1 MINFSL
7 APIFSDYVVF
17 QQNAPIRI
25 FGKGDQEVLVTLGD
39 VTKKVKPI
47 NGKWLVEFDPLSACD
62 YINFE
67 VSSNDETLVIKNA
80 AIGEV
85 WLGSGQSNMEFEF
98 KYDYDFKKEYG
109 KMNNY
114 KFRFYNQAN
123 ISYDG
128 QINDGNFE
136 KDNKWVICSKENA
149 HIFSAVSYYFGQE
162 LSKAFPD
169 TIIAVVTCDWGGT
182 SASSWI
188 DPKYFEV
195 YPELKIYLDE
205 YQRHIDNIDDLE
217 EHKRLYKA
225 LQSRPQGKE
234 LETFSYWVNSHD
246 LSLKDNYTA
255 VEFFKYCEE
264 KYPNVPLGPLH
275 PQCPSTLYKHMLLE
289 LSPFSFKGVLWYQGE
304 ADERHCDLYDT
315 LLTALIK
322 TFRDTFINDTLPF
335 IIVELAPF
343 HSIFFCETGV
353 RYPIIRKQ
361 QEKVANTLNDTYS
374 ICIMDVGAKYDIH
387 PKKKKP
393 VGNRLALKAL
403 GKVYSFP
410 ILCDS
415 PIVKNYEFNDNKV
428 SISFDYVGE
437 GLKLKGKRINA
448 LEVINNVNK
457 KVNYEYIIEKDQIII
472 FGENINKVKFAML
485 GYVKVN
491 LYNSALLPVKPFEI
505 TKNV

>member
-1 MINFSL
+1 MVS
-7 APIFSDYVVF
+7 
-17 QQNAPIRI
+17 
-25 FGKGDQEVLVTLGD
+25 
-39 VTKKVKPI
+39 
-47 NGKWLVEFDPLSACD
+47 WFDPLSACD

-255 VEFFKYCEE
+255 VEFF
-264 KYPNVPLGPLH
+264 
-275 PQCPSTLYKHMLLE
+275 
-289 LSPFSFKGVLWYQGE
+289 
-304 ADERHCDLYDT
+304 
-315 LLTALIK
+315 
-322 TFRDTFINDTLPF
+322 
-335 IIVELAPF
+335 
-343 HSIFFCETGV
+343 
-353 RYPIIRKQ
+353 
-361 QEKVANTLNDTYS
+361 
-374 ICIMDVGAKYDIH
+374 
-387 PKKKKP
+387 
-393 VGNRLALKAL
+393 
-403 GKVYSFP
+403 
-410 ILCDS
+410 
-415 PIVKNYEFNDNKV
+415 
-428 SISFDYVGE
+428 
-437 GLKLKGKRINA
+437 
-448 LEVINNVNK
+448 
-457 KVNYEYIIEKDQIII
+457 
-472 FGENINKVKFAML
+472 
-485 GYVKVN
+485 
-491 LYNSALLPVKPFEI
+491 
-505 TKNV
+505 